1 MEQVLSQVPRKVT
14 DSMNAFLCKGGYRS
28 FVSNVSTEN
37 GYPAHFFQRS
47 WNICGEDIT
56 RAVLGV
62 LNGNEFPD
70 EINSTFIVL
79 IPNVP
84 NPNTVGQFRLISLSN
99 VVYKIIST
107 ANANRL
113 KTVLPDIISK
123 E

>member
-1 MEQVLSQVPRKVT
+1 
-14 DSMNAFLCKGGYRS
+14 
-28 FVSNVSTEN
+28 
-37 GYPAHFFQRS
+37 
-47 WNICGEDIT
+47 
-56 RAVLGV
+56 V

-107 ANANRL
+107 AIANRL